1 MPEDLGHNSGF
12 EDEGE
17 DPQLGA
23 APAGQW
29 IHLIDPPDH
38 LRPGTAQP
46 ATLGSG
52 GQGRLRRARLLVR
65 FGRTGIFEV
74 LPITDAIKQL
84 ILQGADAPKIK
95 REAVNQGMRTLR
107 QSALRKLAEG
117 ATTYEEVIRV
127 TSI

>member
-1 MPEDLGHNSGF
+1 TGY
-12 EDEGE
+12 
-17 DPQLGA
+17 
-23 APAGQW
+23 
-29 IHLIDPPDH
+29 
-38 LRPGTAQP
+38 
-46 ATLGSG
+46 
-52 GQGRLRRARLLVR
+52 

-95 REAVNQGMRTLR
+95 REAVNQGMRTLL